1 MHRCRGASSPFRPL
15 GTVSTSAA
23 EGRALSAV
31 LCACAVRPVK
41 LSHLHPLPTRKPCS
55 LERQRA
61 AVARERSNKRT
72 PQCLSAC
79 ACVWH
84 CCTGRHGRPA
94 FARGDAEQPPPEDFR
109 EGARYELRRG
119 CTSSTAS
126 HARACAQEHHAQPL
140 RHLVFNTMDADKG
153 NLFATVAHNQVSAA
167 LQTVAATE
175 EL

>member
-1 MHRCRGASSPFRPL
+1 MEVRDLLKSYEFPGDTIPVVKGSAVKALASGDPNSPDAKCIMDLINAVDEYIPVPERPIDQPFL
-15 GTVSTSAA
+15 MPVEDVFNIEGRGTV
-23 EGRALSAV
+23 
-31 LCACAVRPVK
+31 
-41 LSHLHPLPTRKPCS
+41 
-55 LERQRA
+55 
-61 AVARERSNKRT
+61 
-72 PQCLSAC
+72 
-79 ACVWH
+79 
-84 CCTGRHGRPA
+84 CTGRHGRPA